1 MKTSLGGLLW
11 QRFLVRQI
19 RSHGPNVLLVLP
31 ATDRSV
37 QLARAVCQAG
47 ACWVTKGAIF
57 DCLAPED
64 PLIGCLRTPAEIIRA
79 ASKSGPLEQ
88 PVISFPEL
96 IVGDGPSF
104 VKVKFLEQ
112 ARYFSLMEPLLA
124 LRHAPKLLSVSSCL
138 GARTYRL
145 RAITLGPHQDSD
157 VLLATLR
164 DLLQPVEREA
174 WLNPPDWRAG
184 NSLAAKTEDGFHASL
199 REDCRDLESI
209 LRTMLLRKV
218 GCERDIQGLIEAL
231 SEYGK
236 ESPPVRSVNT
246 QQSG

>member
-1 MKTSLGGLLW
+1 MK
-11 QRFLVRQI
+11 
-19 RSHGPNVLLVLP
+19 P
-31 ATDRSV
+31 A
-37 QLARAVCQAG
+37 
-47 ACWVTKGAIF
+47 VT
-57 DCLAPED
+57 
-64 PLIGCLRTPAEIIRA
+64 T
-79 ASKSGPLEQ
+79 
-88 PVISFPEL
+88 
-96 IVGDGPSF
+96 
-104 VKVKFLEQ
+104 
-112 ARYFSLMEPLLA
+112 
-124 LRHAPKLLSVSSCL
+124 
-138 GARTYRL
+138 
-145 RAITLGPHQDSD
+145 TLGPHQDSD

-164 DLLQPVEREA
+164 NLLQPVEREA